1 MVIGNNYERRTI
13 MEYNKDKG
21 NQNNNSLIQ
30 TLCKIAVTISIT
42 ISVPIT
48 INFFIGKNTPSSPD
62 NQISTAYATQEP
74 TKQPVEEPT
83 QIPADPP
90 TLQPTEEPTQIPA
103 ESSVPND
110 NNLTTGTAKPI
121 SDSNVIIN
129 YVIKPEPTQIPET
142 ETHEETN
149 EIKDNEESV
158 NKDDA
163 NRGASIINNSN
174 NSSEE
179 TNTNFNLDVYKTG
192 QLILFTDTD
201 PGIYDQNEFTI
212 KKTLKA
218 MQNTDTTEST
228 YPPSDASENENIN
241 ANDEN
246 CNNENNTP
254 EQNESDTDNITD
266 LNNNSD
272 TNEPEMQ
279 ETEYETPEI
288 TYNISDIC
296 NYTNNITSSAITYIN
311 IEPGQYEFTFTD
323 CEINV
328 NFCFIPDIASLYSEY
343 WQDNNIVTSDESY
356 DQENDNMYEE
366 NNNEINN
373 NNI

>member
-1 MVIGNNYERRTI
+1 

-21 NQNNNSLIQ
+21 NQSNNSLIQ
-30 TLCKIAVTISIT
+30 TLCKIAVTVAIT

-48 INFFIGKNTPSSPD
+48 INLFIGKNTPSSPD
-62 NQISTAYATQEP
+62 NQISTAYKTQEP
-74 TKQPVEEPT
+74 TQS
-83 QIPADPP
+83 PADPP
-90 TLQPTEEPTQIPA
+90 TLQPTEEPAQIPD

-121 SDSNVIIN
+121 PDSNIIIN
-129 YVIKPEPTQIPET
+129 YVIKPEPTKIPET

-158 NKDDA
+158 NKDDS

-174 NSSEE
+174 NSSEQ

-212 KKTLKA
+212 KKTLKT
-218 MQNTDTTEST
+218 MQNTGTTEST
-228 YPPSDASENENIN
+228 YPPSDTSENENIN

-246 CNNENNTP
+246 YNSENNTP
-254 EQNESDTDNITD
+254 EQNKSDTDNITD

-272 TNEPEMQ
+272 TSELEIQ
-279 ETEYETPEI
+279 EAEYEIPEI

-296 NYTNNITSSAITYIN
+296 NYTNNITSSAITYIH

-328 NFCFIPDIASLYSEY
+328 NFCFIPDIASLYTEY
-343 WQDNNIVTSDESY
+343 GQDNNIVTYDESY
-356 DQENDNMYEE
+356 DQEDDNRNY
-366 NNNEINN
+366 
-373 NNI
+373 